1 VLQPTEVAI
10 SVPRAVALG
19 QRDRD
24 VAAAVAVQRA
34 LQHAAARLFRVRVR
48 VKVRARARAR
58 ARARVRVR
66 VRVRARVRVKI
77 RVRVRVRVRARVR
90 KYPWSTSRTGRS
102 GPTRHEPE
110 SPRVG
115 VDGQECV
122 GECVGEWVS
131 G

>member
-1 VLQPTEVAI
+1 
-10 SVPRAVALG
+10 
-19 QRDRD
+19 
-24 VAAAVAVQRA
+24 VQRA

-77 RVRVRVRVRARVR
+77 RVRVRVRVRVRARVR

-115 VDGQECV
+115 VDGQEWD
-122 GECVGEWVS
+122 GAWASGRVGEWVS